1 MSKKFEIIKKNNLP
15 DEAQIKGFTFL
26 KEPTEKDKEKRK
38 YDFITKS
45 NEEEIGC
52 FLLKRKSWAFT
63 KGYVK
68 VDNTIND
75 YVEVKSRFLILL
87 LILFGLLLLL
97 CLLLRSCGADPVEPK
112 PNKPI
117 FDLTPDSG
125 AQEGDFEKKSQ
136 EELQEELNKK
146 VEEGMMNISM
156 NLNPIFEDGTS
167 EGNLLIMNEEI
178 NRYPQII
185 EIYRKDT
192 NELIYRSGLIPVG
205 SRVEYGKLLVDLDAG
220 QYPCI
225 AYFNGINEETA
236 TLMGKA
242 GAEIMLTVKN

>member
-1 MSKKFEIIKKNNLP
+1 MAREFEIIKKNNLP

-26 KEPTEKDKEKRK
+26 KEPSEKDKEKRK
-38 YDFITKS
+38 YDFIDFV
-45 NEEEIGC
+45 NQNEIGC
-52 FLLKRKSWAFT
+52 FFSKRKSWAFT

-68 VDNTIND
+68 LDNKVND
-75 YVEVKSRFLILL
+75 YVEVKSRAFILWLILL
-87 LILFGLLLLL
+87 ALLLLMW
-97 CLLLRSCGADPVEPK
+97 LLLRSCSPAPVESTK
-112 PNKPI
+112 KPI

-125 AQEGDFEKKSQ
+125 AQEGDFERKSQ

-156 NLNPIFEDGTS
+156 NLNPIFENGTS

-192 NELIYRSGLIPVG
+192 NELIYKSGLIPVG
-205 SRVEYGKLLVDLDAG
+205 SRVEYGKLIVDLDAG

-225 AYFNGINEETA
+225 AYFNGINGETGE
-236 TLMGKA
+236 LMGKA
-242 GAEIMLTVKN
+242 GAEILIIVKN